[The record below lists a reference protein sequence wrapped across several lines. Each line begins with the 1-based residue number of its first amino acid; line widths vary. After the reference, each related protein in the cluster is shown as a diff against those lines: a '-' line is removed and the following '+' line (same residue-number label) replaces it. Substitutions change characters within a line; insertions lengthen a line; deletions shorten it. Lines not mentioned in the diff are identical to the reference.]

1 MRRERVQLV
10 LLAALSVVLL
20 AVLGT
25 RLTGLPPLGILL
37 DPSDGLDRTARLAD
51 APAPDEFNIPGLM
64 SAVQIEWDDRG
75 VPHIFAEN
83 EIDAVRAIGFAVAR
97 DRLFQLDFLPRAASG
112 RLSEALG
119 AATVSADQF
128 LRRTGMDWGARK
140 NLERMIAEDG
150 IELQILEAYADG
162 VNAYLQRLKPRDL
175 PLEFRLLGYEPDPW
189 TPIQTLRLLQYMNY
203 DLSYGTDQPSYAPLR
218 ERLTEEDFNLLYPRH
233 AELYVPIIPRDE
245 PLTTTPSVAH
255 IQNGKTNAH
264 PSMNV
269 VASNPAQEFTGA
281 DDHALEWAATFRR
294 PEPDSDI
301 SLSILEGFIHG
312 KGSNNWAVAPS
323 RSATGRP
330 ILAGDMH
337 LALTLPSIWYEV
349 HVVTPDMNAYGV
361 TIPGAPLPVEAFNDY
376 VAWAFTNTGS
386 DQIDHYQLNTDESGR
401 RYLYEGA
408 WCDFELV
415 SDTIFVKGER
425 PIVDT
430 LRYTHSGPVV
440 DQGFQSYSLRWTA
453 HDSSRTLLALR
464 LMNTAR
470 DSDDFEEGLRY
481 WDSPMQNIVYADV
494 EGTISI
500 RSTGYLPVRKGG
512 DGAGLLDG
520 STSSSEW
527 IGRVPFDELPFAVN
541 PNQGYLTSTNQQP
554 ADSTYAY
561 YTGWEWRDQYRSL
574 RIDSL
579 LRGREKHSVADIAEY
594 QSDVHAVQY
603 DLFFPFLDTLSGVTG
618 KAESL
623 VEMLGSWNGD
633 MTVERPE
640 PLILD
645 VFLGEL
651 ERLAWDEPEFDPMY
665 IAPTG
670 DTLSSPVHV
679 PPPHQ
684 SLLVTLLGDA
694 PMSKWIDIIRTG
706 GREDAA
712 GLLRAALQSA
722 VERMDR
728 EFGWGQGSWRWGNH
742 RQIQLKHL
750 IDSPALQALGR
761 GPVEFPGYRETLS
774 PAGGRVTTHSA
785 SWRVVVDFSS
795 GRPQGQGIYPGGQS
809 GNPFSRRYDLHL
821 PAYVSFDY
829 YDLLK
834 PSSRGEL
841 DEARILGKTT
851 LQPVDQVN

>member
-1 MRRERVQLV
+1 MRRARVQLV
-10 LLAALSVVLL
+10 LLAGLSAVLL

-25 RLTGLPPLGILL
+25 RMTGLPPLGILL
-37 DPSDGLDRTARLAD
+37 DPRDGLYRTARLAD
-51 APAPDEFNIPGLM
+51 APAPDEFDIPGLT

-83 EIDAVRAIGFAVAR
+83 EMDAVRAIGFAVAR

-119 AATVSADQF
+119 LATVPADQF

-140 NLERMIAEDG
+140 NLERIIAEDST
-150 IELQILEAYADG
+150 ELQILEAYAAG
-162 VNAYLQRLKPRDL
+162 VNAYIQRLERRDL

-203 DLSYGTDQPSYAPLR
+203 DLSYGTDQPSYALLQ
-218 ERLTEEDFNLLYPRH
+218 ERLTKDDFDLLYPLH

-245 PLTTTPSVAH
+245 PLTTTPSVVRA
-255 IQNGKTNAH
+255 QNGKRSGQSSVN
-264 PSMNV
+264 
-269 VASNPAQEFTGA
+269 VASNPAQKLTDANGHAFEWPASFSRPDA
-281 DDHALEWAATFRR
+281 DG
-294 PEPDSDI
+294 DI
-301 SLSILEGFIHG
+301 SLSVLEGFING

-337 LALTLPSIWYEV
+337 LAVTLPSIWYEV
-349 HVVTPDMNAYGV
+349 HVVTPDMNTYGV
-361 TIPGAPLPVEAFNDY
+361 TIPGAPMPVEAFNDY

-386 DQIDHYQLNTDESGR
+386 DQIDHYRLHMDVSGR

-408 WCDFELV
+408 WCDLELV
-415 SDTIFVKGER
+415 VDTLFVKGES

-464 LMNTAR
+464 RMNAAR
-470 DSDDFEEGLRY
+470 NSDDFEAGLRY
-481 WDSPMQNIVYADV
+481 WDSPMQNILYADV

-500 RSTGYLPVRKGG
+500 RSTGYLPVRRGG
-512 DGAGLLDG
+512 VGAGLLDG
-520 STSSSEW
+520 STSSLEW

-554 ADSTYAY
+554 TDSTYAY
-561 YTGWEWRDQYRSL
+561 YIGSDWRDQYRSI

-579 LRGREKHSVADIAEY
+579 LSGRKTHRVADVAAY

-618 KAESL
+618 KADSL
-623 VEMLGSWNGD
+623 REMLRSWNGD
-633 MTVERPE
+633 MTLERPE

-645 VFLGEL
+645 LFLGEL

-665 IAPTG
+665 IAPMG
-670 DTLSSPVHV
+670 DTLSAPVYV
-679 PPPHQ
+679 PRPHQ
-684 SLLVTLLGDA
+684 SLLVTMFRDA
-694 PMSKWIDIIRTG
+694 PTSNWIDIIRTDEK
-706 GREDAA
+706 EDAA
-712 GLLRAALQSA
+712 GLLRAALHSA

-728 EFGWGQGSWRWGNH
+728 EFGWDLGSWRWGNH
-742 RQIQLKHL
+742 RQIHFKHL
-750 IDSPALQALGR
+750 IDSPALRALGR

-795 GRPQGQGIYPGGQS
+795 GQPQGQGVYPGGQS

-821 PAYVSFDY
+821 PTYVSFDY

-841 DEARILGKTT
+841 DEARILGKTM
-851 LQPVDQVN
+851 LRPVDGPS